1 LAIVTSVILLAF
13 FSLRGLF
20 FRHRFCRLLFGFFPL
35 VFALPHGVSSLM
47 VSVPLRVVKN
57 SGAW

>member
-1 LAIVTSVILLAF
+1 MRPIPFVAIVTSVILLVF

-35 VFALPHGVSSLM
+35 VFALPH
-47 VSVPLRVVKN
+47 VVFLLD
-57 SGAW
+57 G